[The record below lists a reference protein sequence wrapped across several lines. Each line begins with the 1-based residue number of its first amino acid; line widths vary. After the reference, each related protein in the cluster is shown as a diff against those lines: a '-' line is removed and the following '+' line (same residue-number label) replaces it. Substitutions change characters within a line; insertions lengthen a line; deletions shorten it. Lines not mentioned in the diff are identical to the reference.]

1 MEAALKRHAEAY
13 DTYLEQQNTMALTM
27 PNTTAAATSKI
38 LKLCTIYLLHFYYKC
53 LNVIYSF
60 IN

>member
-38 LKLCTIYLLHFYYKC
+38 FKLLYYIFITRLL
-53 LNVIYSF
+53 
-60 IN
+60 

>member
-38 LKLCTIYLLHFYYKC
+38 IKLLHLHF
-53 LNVIYSF
+53 
-60 IN
+60 